1 MNTISDTDALRTTA
15 ADLRDLIPVEDAD
28 RFDQVIG
35 LAIRG
40 LRDLHA
46 DQRGHARRFGTP
58 AQREAQYEA
67 WQTALDLRYLDPD
80 RITAWSYR
88 HACEVIG
95 LASTPSVGGSTV
107 RRHTR
112 NPARRPH

>member
-1 MNTISDTDALRTTA
+1 MYQIGDTDALRGTA
-15 ADLRDLIPVEDAD
+15 ADLRHAIPVEA
-28 RFDQVIG
+28 RQGFDQLIG

-58 AQREAQYEA
+58 AQREVQYEA
-67 WQTALDLRYLDPD
+67 WQAALDERYLDPD

-88 HACEVIG
+88 NACDVIG
-95 LASTPSVGGSTV
+95 MASTPSVGGSTV